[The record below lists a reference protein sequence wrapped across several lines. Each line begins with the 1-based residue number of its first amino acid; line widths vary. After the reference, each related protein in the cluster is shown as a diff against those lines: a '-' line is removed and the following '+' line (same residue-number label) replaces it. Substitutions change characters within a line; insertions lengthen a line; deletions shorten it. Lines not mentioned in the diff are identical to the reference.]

1 MPSLHALYDAL
12 VSINVPSQKALAVV
26 ESMERDMLS
35 QLATKSD
42 VEHAQLLM
50 RADVEGL
57 RNEVKASLDGF
68 RAEVRVELDGFRKE
82 IRSELDT
89 FRKEVR
95 IEIDGLRKEFKT
107 DMALLQST
115 MTVRL
120 GSMLMVGFSL
130 MFAGLKFI

>member
-12 VSINVPSQKALAVV
+12 VSINVPTSKALAVV

-50 RADVEGL
+50 R
-57 RNEVKASLDGF
+57 S
-68 RAEVRVELDGFRKE
+68 
-82 IRSELDT
+82 
-89 FRKEVR
+89 
-95 IEIDGLRKEFKT
+95 EIDGLRKEVKSEIDSLRKEFKA

-115 MTVRL
+115 MTIRL
-120 GSMLMVGFSL
+120 GSLQIVGMSL
-130 MFAGLKFI
+130 LFAALKLT

>member
-12 VSINVPSQKALAVV
+12 VSINVPRQKALAVV

-68 RAEVRVELDGFRKE
+68 RAEVRVELD
-82 IRSELDT
+82 T

-95 IEIDGLRKEFKT
+95 VEIDGLRKEFKA

-130 MFAGLKFI
+130 MFAALKLT

>member
-68 RAEVRVELDGFRKE
+68 RAEIRVELDGF
-82 IRSELDT
+82 L
-89 FRKEVR
+89 KEVR
-95 IEIDGLRKEFKT
+95 VEIDGLRKEFKA

>member
-12 VSINVPSQKALAVV
+12 VSINVPTQKALAVV

-50 RADVEGL
+50 RSDFEGVRKEMKAEIDGL
-57 RNEVKASLDGF
+57 RNAT
-68 RAEVRVELDGFRKE
+68 RAEIDA
-82 IRSELDT
+82 
-89 FRKEVR
+89 FRKEVKAD
-95 IEIDGLRKEFKT
+95 IDGLRKEFKA

-115 MTVRL
+115 MTIRL
-120 GSMLMVGFSL
+120 GSLQIVGMSL
-130 MFAGLKFI
+130 MFAALKLS

>member
-12 VSINVPSQKALAVV
+12 VSINVPTQKALAVV
-26 ESMERDMLS
+26 ESMERDMLA
-35 QLATKSD
+35 QLATRSD

-50 RADVEGL
+50 RADFD
-57 RNEVKASLDGF
+57 A
-68 RAEVRVELDGFRKE
+68 FRKE
-82 IRSELDT
+82 IRGEMDGL
-89 FRKEVR
+89 RKEVKV
-95 IEIDGLRKEFKT
+95 EIDGLRKEFKA

-130 MFAGLKFI
+130 MFAALKLT